1 MIAAE
6 KTIEMRL
13 KDATLESKL
22 NGGITVKENFDV
34 KIGSY
39 LIRLVVRDAEGQMMS
54 AQNGSI
60 EIP

>member
-1 MIAAE
+1 
-6 KTIEMRL
+6 MRL

-22 NGGITVKENFDV
+22 SGGITVKENFDV

-39 LIRLVVRDAEGQMMS
+39 VIRLVVRDAEGQMMS